1 MRVVAGKGVEGLA
14 ASAQRRGPTGGRRPE
29 INPPAQ
35 SEDLNLAVP
44 LSIFISF
51 HSHLFLWEERSINS
65 SDGVGDS
72 HKSIEYSKKA
82 ISCVCASYFQSEIFL
97 STSV

>member
-14 ASAQRRGPTGGRRPE
+14 ASAERRGPTGGRRLE

-51 HSHLFLWEERSINS
+51 HSHSYSSGKTEASIPAM
-65 SDGVGDS
+65 VLAT

>member
-1 MRVVAGKGVEGLA
+1 MGASEASPLSMRVVAGKGVEGLA
-14 ASAQRRGPTGGRRPE
+14 ASAQRRGPTGGRRPA

-44 LSIFISF
+44 LSIFILF
-51 HSHLFLWEERSINS
+51 HSHLFLWEERSIDS

-72 HKSIEYSKKA
+72 HKSIGMTLLAPVPSA
-82 ISCVCASYFQSEIFL
+82 
-97 STSV
+97 